1 MFSKSSLGMVRLNCI
16 AIIIP
21 EKINAHPMSS
31 VVEGSDCK
39 NTSARIIVKGICMEK
54 SNACLRGPSL
64 LRQINKNVSPIMMPI
79 TEDKKIAKKI
89 EFSKYRGSHF
99 KYT

>member
-1 MFSKSSLGMVRLNCI
+1 
-16 AIIIP
+16 
-21 EKINAHPMSS
+21 
-31 VVEGSDCK
+31 
-39 NTSARIIVKGICMEK
+39 MEK

-79 TEDKKIAKKI
+79 TEDKKIAKKM
-89 EFSKYRGSHF
+89 EFSKYKGSHF

>member
-1 MFSKSSLGMVRLNCI
+1 M

-21 EKINAHPMSS
+21 KKIKEHPKSS
-31 VVEGSDCK
+31 VLEGSDCK

-54 SNACLRGPSL
+54 SNACLRGPNL
-64 LRQINKNVSPIMMPI
+64 FRQINKKVSPIIIPI

-89 EFSKYRGSHF
+89 EFSKYKGSHF